1 VWLGVIRRLLGW
13 RDYWKDYT
21 RMPTQP
27 PDFLNP
33 DLLKD
38 YQSFAQ
44 QSWDAWSKQWQQPGV
59 AAPWFQSAAPA
70 KPPMDEALERALGG
84 FKGYLDWLQRAATS
98 GVAQPSDG
106 ADWWQSLQP
115 LFTAGTHPFMPPFA
129 GFDRAFAG
137 AAGQPW
143 QGWLQAAQQGAQP
156 GVAAG
161 MDALRGMLQ
170 TPAFGYSREQQE
182 QQQALALAMLEHQ
195 QASQRYQALMLRAQW
210 QGAERLQHKLAE
222 RTEPGKQVESL
233 KALYDLWVDAA
244 EEAYAEI
251 ALSDEFRAVYAAQV
265 NTQMRVKQLQQQQLE
280 QWCREVGLP
289 TRSEVASL
297 GQRLQELRREMR
309 QARTSAGTPAQAPA
323 DRAGAAD
330 VAELHAEIEAL
341 KQQLQASRA
350 ATAGSKQTA
359 RSSAAK
365 PPAAPSSQAK
375 SETGKPAR
383 AATKTTGNTTTAAPS
398 RRGPATAATPRK
410 RR

>member
-1 VWLGVIRRLLGW
+1 
-13 RDYWKDYT
+13 
-21 RMPTQP
+21 MPTPP

-44 QSWDAWSKQWQQPGV
+44 QSWDAWSKQWQQPGT
-59 AAPWFQSAAPA
+59 AAPWFQSAAPSKA
-70 KPPMDEALERALGG
+70 PMDEALERALGS

-98 GVAQPSDG
+98 GVAQPAAG

-115 LFTAGTHPFMPPFA
+115 LFTAGTQPFVPPFA

-156 GVAAG
+156 GVTAAG
-161 MDALRGMLQ
+161 MDALRGLLQ

-210 QGAERLQHKLAE
+210 QGAERLQQKLAE

-251 ALSDEFRAVYAAQV
+251 ALSDEFRTIYAAQI
-265 NTQMRVKQLQQQQLE
+265 NTQMRVKQLQQQQVE

-309 QARTSAGTPAQAPA
+309 QARPAERGPSQPA
-323 DRAGAAD
+323 DGTD

-341 KQQLQASRA
+341 REQLQASRA
-350 ATAGSKQTA
+350 AAASGKQTA
-359 RSSAAK
+359 KSPSAK
-365 PPAAPSSQAK
+365 PSVAK
-375 SETGKPAR
+375 SHRPKQPADKLAGAAAR
-383 AATKTTGNTTTAAPS
+383 AAANTTTGAPS
-398 RRGPATAATPRK
+398 KRGSAAAATPRK